1 VAGSRVEVLPRSKA
15 SIYLL
20 RGENLLA
27 TMNLAEGAANPDG
40 VATAGVQAAVS
51 FADAFTVWT
60 LQQRSRGQDHAEVV
74 AVIARSGS
82 PAASEVAKLVQRIL
96 NRKSAVEYGAREVR
110 MSEARQIG
118 QDARKLGTLVR
129 AALGE

>member
-15 SIYLL
+15 RIYLQ

-27 TMNLAEGAANPDG
+27 TLNLAEKAENPDG

-60 LQQRSRGQDHAEVV
+60 LQRRSRGQDHAEVV
-74 AVIARSGS
+74 AVIARSRS
-82 PAASEVAKLVQRIL
+82 PVAPEVARLVQRVL
-96 NRKSAVEYGAREVR
+96 NRKSDVEYGAREVR
-110 MSEARQIG
+110 MSEAQQIG

-129 AALGE
+129 AAVGE